1 MSYNVFLTR
10 FWSRVNKI
18 PGGCWEWLGR
28 LERSGYA
35 RIRRHRSRKRVL
47 VHRYSYE
54 LKHGPVPVGLLV
66 LHTCDNRKC
75 VNPKHLYVGTH
86 QDNYDD
92 MFRRGR
98 SNKAQGERHGN
109 AKLSD
114 HAALEL
120 LERYRAGGVT
130 QSQLAKEYGLHPMY
144 VFKLVN
150 GHKRKH
156 LHQG

>member
-1 MSYNVFLTR
+1 M
-10 FWSRVNKI
+10 
-18 PGGCWEWLGR
+18 
-28 LERSGYA
+28 
-35 RIRRHRSRKRVL
+35 
-47 VHRYSYE
+47 
-54 LKHGPVPVGLLV
+54 
-66 LHTCDNRKC
+66 
-75 VNPKHLYVGTH
+75 GTH